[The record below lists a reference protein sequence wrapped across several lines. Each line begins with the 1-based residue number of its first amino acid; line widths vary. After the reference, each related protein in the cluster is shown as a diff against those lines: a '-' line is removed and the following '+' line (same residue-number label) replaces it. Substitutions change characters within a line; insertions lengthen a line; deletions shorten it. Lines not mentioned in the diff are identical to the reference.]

1 MQGIVIAGTHSGC
14 GKTTITLGLLAALRK
29 KGAVVQPFKA
39 GPDFIDTGLHG
50 MITGRRSR
58 NLDLWMC
65 GEEYV
70 KACFERHATDADIA
84 VVEGVMGMY
93 DGEFSTAR
101 LAEVLGLPVV
111 LIVDAY
117 GMAESA
123 GAVVK
128 GFTEFGVK
136 SYELSEECKKINTS
150 NSKLLTLYSKLL
162 FAGVIFNRVGSERH
176 FRRLKDGVQDIP
188 VLGYMPRDL
197 QFKIPHRHLGLQVA
211 EENPIAHDGID
222 KLADAVLEYIDVD
235 EILRGA
241 GGQGDKLRVKSHEL
255 RVKKPEELEMQD
267 SKLQTRNSKPRIA
280 VAYDRAFCFYYEDN
294 LDMLIEAG
302 AGIVRFS
309 PLADSSLPD
318 DIDAV
323 YIGGGYP
330 ELYAK
335 ELSWNSSMLESIRN
349 FAMHGGSVY
358 AECGGFM
365 YLTEGIYDFDGNF
378 HRMAGVF
385 PFKTSMKKGRASLGY
400 REIELNA
407 DCMLGRKG
415 ETIRG
420 HEFHYSEVEN
430 SGQRSEGSGQSV
442 DLTYLVKDGSGNEI
456 NREGYRIRNTIGSY
470 IHLHFGS
477 NRRAAK
483 NFIQSIKE
491 IHGIYSARGSRK
503 S

>member
-14 GKTTITLGLLAALRK
+14 GKTTITLGLLAAFRK
-29 KGAVVQPFKA
+29 KGLVVQPFKA

-70 KACFERHATDADIA
+70 KACFKRHAADADIA

-93 DGEFSTAR
+93 DGEFSSAR
-101 LAEVLGLPVV
+101 LAGVLGLPVV
-111 LIVDAY
+111 LVVDAY

-123 GAVVK
+123 GAVIT
-128 GFTEFGVK
+128 GFRVQGSGFGVG
-136 SYELSEECKKINTS
+136 ID
-150 NSKLLTLYSKLL
+150 
-162 FAGVIFNRVGSERH
+162 GVIFNRVGSERH
-176 FRRLKDGVQDIP
+176 LARLKSSVQSIP
-188 VLGYMPRDL
+188 VLGFLPRNLD
-197 QFKIPHRHLGLQVA
+197 FSIPQRHLGLQVA

-235 EILRGA
+235 EILRRA
-241 GGQGDKLRVKSHEL
+241 KGQGGKLRVKSQEL
-255 RVKKPEELEMQD
+255 RVKKPEELEMRG
-267 SKLQTRNSKPRIA
+267 SKLQTRNSNPRIA

-294 LDMLIEAG
+294 LDMLTEAG

-309 PLADSSLPD
+309 PLTDSALPD

-335 ELSWNSSMLESIRN
+335 QLAGNSSMLESIWN
-349 FAMHGGSVY
+349 FAMQGGAVY

-365 YLTEGIYDFDGNF
+365 YLTAGIYDFEGNF

-385 PFKTSMKKGRASLGY
+385 PFKTLMKKGRASLGY
-400 REIELNA
+400 REIELKA
-407 DCMLGRKG
+407 DCLLGRKG
-415 ETIRG
+415 ETFRG
-420 HEFHYSEVEN
+420 HEFHYSELEN
-430 SGQRSEGSGQSV
+430 SGQRSEGSGSKV
-442 DLTYLVKDGSGNEI
+442 EMTYQVRDGAGNEI
-456 NREGYRIRNTIGSY
+456 NREGYRIRNAVGSY

-477 NRRAAK
+477 NDNVATSFVKFCKDININQSALRR
-483 NFIQSIKE
+483 
-491 IHGIYSARGSRK
+491 HGSK
-503 S
+503 DMW